1 MKVKPKEVLLNL
13 PVALLFDESWE
24 VASFAA
30 NINAILHGKVRLK
43 AEELGTLGGRYVGLF
58 YLQRN
63 EESQQIHDEFMRLI
77 EQEEVASHS
86 GVVSPVSPE
95 DIAAFYDSNF
105 GDNKLCECGH
115 EYYRHFDTYD
125 NMAPVG
131 CKYCSPYTY
140 RSSGVQHGNNIC
152 TGFKE
157 KMETIKDSHPR
168 EEDKYAHGL
177 CQDCDEYA
185 MLHQKGEDHCR
196 CGGEIH
202 NGICE
207 VLKKQYA

>member
-13 PVALLFDESWE
+13 PVALLFDEPWE
-24 VASFAA
+24 IASFAS

-43 AEELGTLGGRYVGLF
+43 VEELGTLGGKCVGLF

-77 EQEEVASHS
+77 EQEEVASHF
-86 GVVSPVSPE
+86 GGTPPVSFE
-95 DIAAFYDSNF
+95 DIAEFYDSNF

-131 CKYCSPYTY
+131 CKYCHIDQCS
-140 RSSGVQHGNNIC
+140 
-152 TGFKE
+152 GFKE
-157 KMETIKDSHPR
+157 KQNAQT
-168 EEDKYAHGL
+168 
-177 CQDCDEYA
+177 
-185 MLHQKGEDHCR
+185 
-196 CGGEIH
+196 
-202 NGICE
+202 
-207 VLKKQYA
+207 